1 MDTNNKIM
9 TIVVRV
15 VYTVWA
21 CLLGLWRSLKL
32 LLYSASAY
40 RRPGPCHGQYRIAE
54 LNVLSK
60 DIEVI
65 CEAPT
70 SGTAPPYQGRVT
82 AVQNFRVTYGMERAD
97 KARLPAV
104 MLPTAAAL
112 PVKVTS
118 CEPLGEPVIV
128 ATDTRWRGN
137 GGMALLTSLLGR
149 LKDEARRLAE
159 MDEQTK
165 ALARMRLRDLL
176 GRA

>member
-9 TIVVRV
+9 TIAMCLVS
-15 VYTVWA
+15 TVWA
-21 CLLGLWRSLKL
+21 CVLRLWRSLKL
-32 LLYSASAY
+32 LLNSASAY

-54 LNVLSK
+54 LNVISK

-70 SGTAPPYQGRVT
+70 SGTAPHRGRVT
-82 AVQNFRVTYGMERAD
+82 AVQNFRVTYGMDQAD

-128 ATDTRWRGN
+128 ATDTRWRSRC
-137 GGMALLTSLLGR
+137 GMALVTSLLGH

-165 ALARMRLRDLL
+165 ALARLRLRDLL
-176 GRA
+176 GQA

>member
-1 MDTNNKIM
+1 MDTDNKIKA
-9 TIVVRV
+9 IALCLVS
-15 VYTVWA
+15 TVWA
-21 CLLGLWRSLKL
+21 CVLRPRRSLKL
-32 LLYSASAY
+32 LLNAASAY
-40 RRPGPCHGQYRIAE
+40 RHPGTSHGQYRIAE

-70 SGTAPPYQGRVT
+70 SGTDPLQGRVT

-128 ATDTRWRGN
+128 ATDTRWRVN
-137 GGMALLTSLLGR
+137 GGMALVTSLLGR

-165 ALARMRLRDLL
+165 DLARLRLRDLL

>member
-9 TIVVRV
+9 TIAMRV
-15 VYTVWA
+15 AYTVWA
-21 CLLGLWRSLKL
+21 CVLSLWRSLML
-32 LLYSASAY
+32 LLNSASAY
-40 RRPGPCHGQYRIAE
+40 KSRTCHGQYRIAE
-54 LNVLSK
+54 LNVISK

-70 SGTAPPYQGRVT
+70 SGTAPHRGRVT
-82 AVQNFRVTYGMERAD
+82 AVQNFRVTYGMDQAD

-118 CEPLGEPVIV
+118 CEPLGDPVIV
-128 ATDTRWRGN
+128 ATDTRWRSRC
-137 GGMALLTSLLGR
+137 GMALVTSLLGH

-165 ALARMRLRDLL
+165 ALARLRLRDLL
-176 GRA
+176 SQA

>member
-1 MDTNNKIM
+1 MDTDNKIK
-9 TIVVRV
+9 TIAMRV
-15 VYTVWA
+15 AYAVWA
-21 CLLGLWRSLKL
+21 CVLRLWRSLKL
-32 LLYSASAY
+32 LLNAASAY
-40 RRPGPCHGQYRIAE
+40 RHPGPCHGRHRIAE

-82 AVQNFRVTYGMERAD
+82 AVQNFRVTYGTDQADRAG
-97 KARLPAV
+97 LPAV
-104 MLPTAAAL
+104 MLPAASVF

-165 ALARMRLRDLL
+165 DLARMRLRDLL

>member
-1 MDTNNKIM
+1 MDTNNKINAIAM
-9 TIVVRV
+9 CLLS
-15 VYTVWA
+15 TVWA
-21 CLLGLWRSLKL
+21 CVLRLWRSLKL
-32 LLYSASAY
+32 LLNAASAY

-54 LNVLSK
+54 LNVISK

-70 SGTAPPYQGRVT
+70 SGTDPLQGRVT

-104 MLPTAAAL
+104 MLPATSVF

-128 ATDTRWRGN
+128 ATDTRWRVN
-137 GGMALLTSLLGR
+137 GGMALLTSPLGR

>member
-9 TIVVRV
+9 TIAMRV
-15 VYTVWA
+15 AYTVWA
-21 CLLGLWRSLKL
+21 CVLRLWRSLML
-32 LLYSASAY
+32 LLNSASANKS
-40 RRPGPCHGQYRIAE
+40 RTCNGQYRIAE

-70 SGTAPPYQGRVT
+70 SGTAPHRGRVT
-82 AVQNFRVTYGMERAD
+82 AVQNFRVTYGIDQAD

-128 ATDTRWRGN
+128 ATDTRWRSRC
-137 GGMALLTSLLGR
+137 GMALVTSLLGR

-165 ALARMRLRDLL
+165 ALARLRLRDLL
-176 GRA
+176 GQA

>member
-1 MDTNNKIM
+1 MDTNNKINAIAM
-9 TIVVRV
+9 CLVS
-15 VYTVWA
+15 TVWA
-21 CLLGLWRSLKL
+21 CVLRLWRSLKL
-32 LLYSASAY
+32 LLNAASAY
-40 RRPGPCHGQYRIAE
+40 RHPGTCHGQYRIAE
-54 LNVLSK
+54 LNVISK

-70 SGTAPPYQGRVT
+70 SGTDPLQGRVT

-97 KARLPAV
+97 RARLPAV
-104 MLPTAAAL
+104 MLPAASVF

-128 ATDTRWRGN
+128 ATDTRWRVN
-137 GGMALLTSLLGR
+137 GGMALLTFLLGR

-165 ALARMRLRDLL
+165 ALARLRLRDLL

>member
-9 TIVVRV
+9 TIAMRV
-15 VYTVWA
+15 AYTVWA
-21 CLLGLWRSLKL
+21 CVLRLWRSLML
-32 LLYSASAY
+32 LLNSALANKS
-40 RRPGPCHGQYRIAE
+40 RTCHGQYRIAE

-70 SGTAPPYQGRVT
+70 SGAAPHRGRVT
-82 AVQNFRVTYGMERAD
+82 AVQNFRVTYGMDQAD

-128 ATDTRWRGN
+128 ATDTRWRSRC
-137 GGMALLTSLLGR
+137 GMALVTSLLGH

-165 ALARMRLRDLL
+165 ALARLRLRDLL
-176 GRA
+176 GQA

>member
-1 MDTNNKIM
+1 MDTNNKINAIAM
-9 TIVVRV
+9 CLVS
-15 VYTVWA
+15 TVWA
-21 CLLGLWRSLKL
+21 CVLRLWRSLKL
-32 LLYSASAY
+32 LLNAASAY
-40 RRPGPCHGQYRIAE
+40 RHPGTCHGQYRIAE
-54 LNVLSK
+54 LTVISK

-70 SGTAPPYQGRVT
+70 SGTDPLQGRVT

-97 KARLPAV
+97 RARLPAV
-104 MLPTAAAL
+104 MLPAASVF

-128 ATDTRWRGN
+128 ATDTRWRVN
-137 GGMALLTSLLGR
+137 GGMALLTSLLGH

-165 ALARMRLRDLL
+165 ALARLRLRDLL

>member
-1 MDTNNKIM
+1 MC
-9 TIVVRV
+9 V
-15 VYTVWA
+15 VYTMWA
-21 CLLGLWRSLKL
+21 CVLRLWRSLM
-32 LLYSASAY
+32 SRPNAASAY
-40 RRPGPCHGQYRIAE
+40 RPPGTCHGQHRIAE

-70 SGTAPPYQGRVT
+70 SGTAPHQGRVT
-82 AVQNFRVTYGMERAD
+82 AVQNFRVTYGMDQAD
-97 KARLPAV
+97 RSRLPAV

-128 ATDTRWRGN
+128 ASDTRWRSRCGI
-137 GGMALLTSLLGR
+137 ALLTSLLGR

-159 MDEQTK
+159 MDEQSK

-176 GRA
+176 SQA

>member
-9 TIVVRV
+9 TIAVRV
-15 VYTVWA
+15 AYTVWA
-21 CLLGLWRSLKL
+21 CVLRLWRSLML
-32 LLYSASAY
+32 LLNSASANKS
-40 RRPGPCHGQYRIAE
+40 RICHGQYRIAE

-70 SGTAPPYQGRVT
+70 SGTAPHRGRVT
-82 AVQNFRVTYGMERAD
+82 AVQNFRVTYGMDQAD

-128 ATDTRWRGN
+128 ATDTRWRSRC
-137 GGMALLTSLLGR
+137 GMALVTSLLGH

-165 ALARMRLRDLL
+165 ALARLRLRDLL
-176 GRA
+176 SQA

>member
-21 CLLGLWRSLKL
+21 CVLGLWRSLKL
-32 LLYSASAY
+32 LLNAASAY

-54 LNVLSK
+54 LNVISK

-70 SGTAPPYQGRVT
+70 SGTDPLQGRVT

-104 MLPTAAAL
+104 MLPATSVF

-128 ATDTRWRGN
+128 ATDTRWRVN